1 MRKGI
6 KITLITLVSLLGL
19 LVAGIGIVL
28 LTIFSPARLTRIV
41 NKEAPNWLTCDFHLD
56 RAELTLFK
64 SFPHL
69 GIDIQDVTLINRMF
83 GAPTDTLL
91 HVDHC
96 VASLNVRKLMR
107 DKHVEVN
114 ELLIKNGQL
123 NLFTN
128 NLGQSNLNILK
139 PFSKDT
145 TSSESYSIDLQKVE
159 TKQVHVRYIDL
170 TSGLVADVDNVNLTA
185 NGSWNEPTA
194 EGKIKLLTDQLV
206 LKTLHD
212 KKIIAKY
219 DQLDGA
225 FEGSLNDLDRLE
237 GTLDLTMDK
246 ASFSMDTNVYLD
258 QQDISLHSDVKAAW
272 AEQTLQL
279 ENTQLAL
286 DQYKL
291 NLDGTVRHDTAA
303 NDLALNLNYETG
315 NWPLHDVLD
324 LIPHAIIGNA
334 LDDLTLDGLVHL
346 TGQVK
351 GHVNERQN
359 PIVTTD
365 INLVNGSFAKKDF
378 PLDFQKINSTF
389 HLDLNPNDK
398 TSVQIKK
405 LNAYTGRNYL
415 TATGTIQDLLGEML
429 FNLALTGDLHVED
442 FLNMLPEKLAHSS
455 GKAKAAVNVKCNY
468 DQVSRLAIDQW
479 VADGTFDFTQLNLA
493 YGDSLVVTSP
503 ALNLK
508 FSFPVKQK
516 PYKIG
521 EWIYTQIQAPK
532 LQVRQVGSMDIAAND
547 AHLDGYLNNL
557 TDSTLPLKLGVK
569 YQMGTV
575 KVKTDSLVADLTQP
589 AGTFVMP
596 DQNQMKLDYS
606 GNAVSASIGD
616 GLSMKSGTITLNAVT
631 HYNPKGS
638 NALMQWNPTAKLNLQ
653 NGVLNVPAMEYPLEL
668 PKVVADINPK
678 QCNITKGNGK
688 IGNSDFSISG
698 KITQIDDYFNGKGL
712 INGTLEFTS
721 DYIDLNQIMDM
732 FSGMGVSDSV
742 MAEKPE
748 DSQKDPFM
756 VPYGMNIRM
765 NTHIKKALY
774 EDTYFRNIGGFLDL
788 KDGTLVLEE
797 MAVTHD
803 AARMQLTAM
812 YQSPRKNHLFLG
824 LDFHLLDIKID
835 QLIALIP
842 EVDTILPM
850 LKSFAGNAEFHFAIE
865 TNLKSNYDL
874 KYSTLR
880 GAAAI
885 NGQNLVVLDQETYRN
900 ISKKLKFK
908 KNTPNRI
915 DSLSAEM
922 TIFKN
927 EIDVYPFLV
936 SIDKYQAI
944 LSGRHNLDMN
954 YQYNI
959 SLIKPI
965 RLGLDIIGTDRLRFK
980 LGKAKY
986 ATLFRPERQN
996 VVEQNVMQLKTRIHE
1011 ALKANVKP
1019 QSAE

>member
-6 KITLITLVSLLGL
+6 KITLITLASLLGL
-19 LVAGIGIVL
+19 LVAGVGIVL
-28 LTIFSPARLTRIV
+28 LMVFTPARLTKIV
-41 NKEAPNWLTCDFHLD
+41 NQEAPNWLTCDFHLE
-56 RAELTLFK
+56 RAELTFFK
-64 SFPHL
+64 SFPKL

-114 ELLIKNGQL
+114 EFLVKNGQL
-123 NLFTN
+123 NIFTN
-128 NLGQSNLNILK
+128 KLGQSNLNILK
-139 PFSKDT
+139 PFAKDT
-145 TSSESYSIDLQKVE
+145 TDTASYSFHLQKVE
-159 TKQVHVRYIDL
+159 TRNVHLRYINIA
-170 TSGLVADVDNVNLTA
+170 SGLVTDVDNVNLTA
-185 NGSWNEPTA
+185 NGTWNEPTA
-194 EGKIKLLTDQLV
+194 EGNIKLLTDQLV
-206 LKTLHD
+206 FKTLHD
-212 KKIIAKY
+212 KKIVAKY
-219 DQLDGA
+219 NKLDGA
-225 FEGSLNDLDRLE
+225 FKGSLNDMDKLK
-237 GTLDLTMDK
+237 GTLDLALDK
-246 ASFSMDTNVYLD
+246 ATFHADTNAYLD
-258 QQDISLHSDVKAAW
+258 NRDLKLHSDLQAIW
-272 AEQTLQL
+272 SEQTLQL

-291 NLDGTVRHDTAA
+291 NLDGTIHRDTAA
-303 NDLALNLNYETG
+303 NDLALNLHYETG
-315 NWPLHDVLD
+315 NWPLHDVLEE
-324 LIPHAIIGNA
+324 IPRAIIGNA
-334 LDDLTLDGLVHL
+334 LDDMTLDGLVHL

-351 GHVNERQN
+351 GHLNERQK
-359 PIVTTD
+359 PVITTD
-365 INLVNGSFAKKDF
+365 VNLVNGSFAKKDF

-398 TSVQIKK
+398 TSVQVKK

-429 FNLALTGDLHVED
+429 FDLALTGDLHIED
-442 FLNMLPEKLAHSS
+442 FRNMLPEKIAHSS

-468 DQVSRLAIDQW
+468 DQIARLAIDQW
-479 VADGTFDFTQLNLA
+479 TADGTFDFTQLNMP
-493 YGDSLVVTSP
+493 YGDSLLIASP

-521 EWIYTQIQAPK
+521 EWIHTQIQAPK
-532 LQVRQVGSMDIAAND
+532 LQVHQVGSMDIAAKD
-547 AHLDGYLNNL
+547 AHFDGFLNNL
-557 TDSTLPLKLGVK
+557 TDSSLPLKLGAK
-569 YQMGTV
+569 FQMETV
-575 KVKTDSLVADLTQP
+575 NVKTDSLVADLTQP
-589 AGTFVMP
+589 SGTFVMP

-606 GNAVSASIGD
+606 GSAVSADLGS
-616 GLSMKSGTITLNAVT
+616 GLLMKSGALTLNAAT

-638 NALMQWNPTAKLNLQ
+638 NALMQWNPTAKLSLQ
-653 NGVLNVPAMEYPLEL
+653 NGMVTVPTLEYPLEL
-668 PKVVADINPK
+668 PKLVADINPK
-678 QCNITKGNGK
+678 QCNISKGNGK
-688 IGNSDFSISG
+688 IGNSDFSLSG

-732 FSGMGVSDSV
+732 FSGLGVSDSV

-850 LKSFAGNAEFHFAIE
+850 LKAFAGNAEFHFAIE

-885 NGQNLVVLDQETYRN
+885 NGQNLVVLDQETFNN
-900 ISKKLKFK
+900 IAKKLKFK

-936 SIDKYQAI
+936 SLDKYQAI
-944 LSGRHNLDMN
+944 LSGRHNLNMD

-965 RLGLDIIGTDRLRFK
+965 RLGLDIIGTDKRRFK

-1019 QSAE
+1019 QSVE

>member
-19 LVAGIGIVL
+19 LAAGIGIVL
-28 LTIFSPARLTRIV
+28 LTVFSPARLTKIV
-41 NKEAPNWLTCDFHLD
+41 NQEAPNWLTCDFHLD
-56 RAELTLFK
+56 RAELTFFK

-114 ELLIKNGQL
+114 EFLVKNGQL
-123 NLFTN
+123 NVFTN

-139 PFSKDT
+139 PFNKDT
-145 TSSESYSIDLQKVE
+145 TDTTSYSFHLQKVE
-159 TKQVHVRYIDL
+159 TRNVDFRYINIA
-170 TSGLVADVDNVNLTA
+170 SGLVADVDNVNLTA
-185 NGSWNEPTA
+185 NGSWNDPDA
-194 EGKIKLLTDQLV
+194 EGKIKLLTDQLI

-212 KKIIAKY
+212 KKIVAKY

-237 GTLDLTMDK
+237 GTLDLTLDK

-258 QQDISLHSDVKAAW
+258 QQDITLHSDMKAAL
-272 AEQTLQL
+272 ADQTLQL
-279 ENTQLAL
+279 QNTQLSL
-286 DQYKL
+286 DRYKL
-291 NLDGTVRHDTAA
+291 ALEGSARRDTAA
-303 NDLALNLNYETG
+303 NDLVLNLNYETG
-315 NWPLHDVLD
+315 NWPLHDVLE
-324 LIPHAIIGNA
+324 LIPRAIIGNA
-334 LDDLTLDGLVHL
+334 LDDLSLDGLVHL

-351 GHVNERQN
+351 GHLNDRQS
-359 PIVTTD
+359 PIITTD
-365 INLVNGSFAKKDF
+365 VNLVNGSFAKKDF

-398 TSVQIKK
+398 TSVQVKQ

-415 TATGTIQDLLGEML
+415 TATGSIQDLLGEML
-429 FNLALTGDLHVED
+429 FDLALTGDLHVED
-442 FLNMLPEKLAHSS
+442 FLNMLPDKLAHSS
-455 GKAKAAVNVKCNY
+455 GKAKAALNVKCNY
-468 DQVSRLAIDQW
+468 DQVARLAIDQW

-493 YGDSLVVTSP
+493 YGDSMFITSP

-532 LQVRQVGSMDIAAND
+532 LQVRQVGTMDIAAND
-547 AHLDGYLNNL
+547 AYFDGYLNNL
-557 TDSTLPLKLGVK
+557 TDSTLPMKLGVK
-569 YQMGTV
+569 YKMETV
-575 KVKTDSLVADLTQP
+575 KVKTDSLMADLTQP
-589 AGTFVMP
+589 SGTFVMP
-596 DQNQMKLDYS
+596 DKNKMNLDYS
-606 GNAVSASIGD
+606 GSAISADLGS
-616 GLSMKSGTITLNAVT
+616 GLLVKSDALTLNAAT

-638 NALMQWNPTAKLNLQ
+638 NTLMQWNPTAKLSLH
-653 NGVLNVPAMEYPLEL
+653 NGMVTVPAIEYPLEL
-668 PKVVADINPK
+668 PKLVADINPK
-678 QCNITKGNGK
+678 QCNITKGDGK
-688 IGNSDFSISG
+688 LGNSDFSLSG
-698 KITQIDDYFNGKGL
+698 KISQIDDYFNGKDL
-712 INGTLEFTS
+712 MKGTLEFTS

-732 FSGMGVSDSV
+732 FSGLGVSDSV

-748 DSQKDPFM
+748 NSQKDPFM

-885 NGQNLVVLDQETYRN
+885 NGQNLVVLDQETFGN
-900 ISKKLKFK
+900 IAKKLKFK

-944 LSGRHNLDMN
+944 LSGRHNLNMD

-965 RLGLDIIGTDRLRFK
+965 RLGLDIIGTDKRRFK